1 MDHSSRAATRSRI
14 ITCLSLTLTLVAAG
28 LVFTT
33 PAQAR
38 DVNLWLDHSLYGGGD
53 AFDTYDYGQK
63 TRSEEH
69 VDWPVSLIF
78 FNNATVPKVKAP
90 LSAVMP
96 HTGSLKYA
104 WVGGTWDQD
113 RGIKQYPGKCDP
125 WPGNYHMRVYA
136 PSQTDRMYN
145 DFYGYFVVA
154 TTHMD
159 YREGCAGEWFGESEA
174 AEDFVL
180 AEFIKRGYHYWS
192 DWTDLGSY
200 ENREH
205 FQSNGRASEV
215 SIP

>member
-1 MDHSSRAATRSRI
+1 MDQFSRASARRRI
-14 ITCLSLTLTLVAAG
+14 ITCLGTAVALVAAG
-28 LVFTT
+28 LASAA

-38 DVNLWLDHSLYGGGD
+38 DVNLWFNHAFHGGGD
-53 AFDTYDYGQK
+53 AFDTYDYGQQ
-63 TRSEEH
+63 TRAEDH
-69 VDWPVSLIF
+69 VDWPVSLVF
-78 FNNATVPKVKAP
+78 FNNATVSKAKAP
-90 LSAVMP
+90 LSSVMP

-113 RGIKQYPGKCDP
+113 RGIKQYPGKCDSTT
-125 WPGNYHMRVYA
+125 NYHMRVYA
-136 PSQTDRMYN
+136 PPGTDRMFNTY
-145 DFYGYFVVA
+145 YGYFVVA

-159 YREGCAGEWFGESEA
+159 YREGCSGQWFGESEA

-180 AEFIKRGYHYWS
+180 REFINRGYHYWS

-200 ENREH
+200 ENNGH